1 MSVWRELR
9 SLTGLRD
16 DGHWLY
22 QHVRAMISSGFIVLW
37 RLLGSACIFRYVLWR
52 SYLIRYVRMEPGGI
66 FIADALC
73 T

>member
-37 RLLGSACIFRYVLWR
+37 RLLGSACI
-52 SYLIRYVRMEPGGI
+52 IRYVRMEPGGI
-66 FIADALC
+66 FIVGALC

>member
-22 QHVRAMISSGFIVLW
+22 QHVRAMISSGFIVPW
-37 RLLGSACIFRYVLWR
+37 RLLGSACIIRYVLWR
-52 SYLIRYVRMEPGGI
+52 PYLIRYVRMEPGGI
-66 FIADALC
+66 FIVGALC